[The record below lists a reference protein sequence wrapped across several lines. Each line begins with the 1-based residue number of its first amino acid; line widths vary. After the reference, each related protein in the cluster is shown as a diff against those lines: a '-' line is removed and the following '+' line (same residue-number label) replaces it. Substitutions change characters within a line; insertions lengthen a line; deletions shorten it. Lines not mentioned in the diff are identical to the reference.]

1 MVSTVEGGW
10 CCFDKK
16 GDRSDH
22 NNCTYYSMTLICIV
36 DVRIILLQPSCL
48 SLINVEGLYLSEVDI
63 INIYLCM
70 HPHED
75 TSKKGAYN
83 QNYIFEKMD

>member
-1 MVSTVEGGW
+1 
-10 CCFDKK
+10 
-16 GDRSDH
+16 
-22 NNCTYYSMTLICIV
+22 MTLICIV

-83 QNYIFEKMD
+83 QNYIFEKMDWFSKLGASWLRECMRYAFHVYYM